1 METNFMEDSKDLKK
15 RILNMREAN
24 NINNEIVIPY
34 VCTQMWYSLYLK
46 KNTYIIVYVFITH

>member
-24 NINNEIVIPY
+24 NINNEFIN
-34 VCTQMWYSLYLK
+34 SENLFEKKSKK
-46 KNTYIIVYVFITH
+46 KNS

>member
-24 NINNEIVIPY
+24 NINNEFINSENLFEKKSIPDKA
-34 VCTQMWYSLYLK
+34 LK
-46 KNTYIIVYVFITH
+46 QNILFTK